1 MCLKNY
7 TLDTCYIHMKC
18 IFPEDFTSISQT
30 VWLIAKK
37 KKIEE
42 SSSISNRDISIK
54 GWHKMLLLH
63 FQYFKS
69 SRHKVNR
76 TILQLTMYQIW
87 IITEVV
93 VLKFYPKIHIKDLEF
108 LENNQLKTHLPKKR
122 HIFSLDGGVKV
133 DFLLKIDFIFIN
145 IHSTNFVLQPDLDLI
160 FTHF

>member
-1 MCLKNY
+1 MVLRNQSWFKIDQFMARTCVDKLSFRYMLHTHKMHILWRFQLDISNCLIY
-7 TLDTCYIHMKC
+7 
-18 IFPEDFTSISQT
+18 SQ
-30 VWLIAKK
+30 K

-93 VLKFYPKIHIKDLEF
+93 VLKFYPKIHIKLGF
-108 LENNQLKTHLPKKR
+108 RKK
-122 HIFSLDGGVKV
+122 ISWKCIYQ
-133 DFLLKIDFIFIN
+133 KC
-145 IHSTNFVLQPDLDLI
+145 ST
-160 FTHF
+160 

>member
-1 MCLKNY
+1 
-7 TLDTCYIHMKC
+7 
-18 IFPEDFTSISQT
+18 
-30 VWLIAKK
+30 
-37 KKIEE
+37 
-42 SSSISNRDISIK
+42 
-54 GWHKMLLLH
+54 
-63 FQYFKS
+63 
-69 SRHKVNR
+69 
-76 TILQLTMYQIW
+76 MYQIW